1 MVNATTAPLDTVN
14 TTLEDYA
21 GRGVFRS
28 FSQGKTRAGKTEFKL
43 LWHRQKTFILIFDSE
58 KETLRFRLVLPN
70 VPADS
75 EMYASLKELLSNRRT
90 AKDRPHRDVDPEKA
104 TIRPHNRGGA
114 VSLGIQVMDGDFDY
128 GTRKLINLVNEIF
141 LGFLVD
147 GPYYEYMVENFDL
160 NVDEE

>member
-1 MVNATTAPLDTVN
+1 MVNATTTPLDIVN
-14 TTLEDYA
+14 QTLEDYA

-28 FSQGKTRAGKTEFKL
+28 FSQGKTKGGKTEFKL
-43 LWHRQKTFILIFDSE
+43 LWHRQKTFILVFDSE
-58 KETLRFRLVLPN
+58 KDTLRFRLVLPN

-75 EMYASLKELLSNRRT
+75 EMYASLKQFLSTRRS
-90 AKDRPHRDVDPEKA
+90 AKDRPHRNVDPEKA
-104 TIRPHNRGGA
+104 AIRPYNRSGA
-114 VSLGIQVMDGDFDY
+114 VSLGIQVMDADFEY

-147 GPYYEYMVENFDL
+147 GPYYEYMIDNFDL